1 MSTEDES
8 VLEEKLIKHL
18 KIKGYESVSIRDEND
33 LKINLR
39 EQIERFNS
47 KKLRD
52 IPLSDNEFR
61 RIYNHLNQGTIF
73 DRAEKLR
80 DQFVLIRD
88 DESSVR
94 IDFLNTKDYCKNIFQ
109 VSNQITM
116 IRKYENRYD
125 VTLLVNGLPL
135 IQIELK
141 RERMEIGQAF
151 NQIKRY
157 MQDSYYDSLF
167 NYIQLFVI
175 TNGVNTRYFANNEA
189 NKINFE
195 FTFNWKDKENNNILP
210 LNKFTDCFLERCM
223 LVKII
228 SRYMV
233 LNEASDSLMV
243 LRPYQIHAIE
253 RVLERVE
260 ANGNGYVWHTTGS
273 GKTLTSFKL
282 SQLLAKREDVDKV
295 VFVVDRKDLDSQTNE
310 EFNKFS
316 KNCVTAINNTR
327 EVVKVLTTS
336 ESKLYVTS
344 INKLSKAVTEKRYKS
359 EMDKIKDKRFIFIYD
374 ECHRSQ
380 FGKMHQAI
388 DQFFTNK
395 LHFGFTGTP
404 IFPANKSPTG
414 QTTAYV
420 FDELLHSYKIQDA
433 IADGSVLGFDFQCY
447 STMKLKEHIQDLMV
461 KGINTSE
468 LFRSKDRINLIVDFV
483 IASYN
488 IKTRDRKF
496 NAMFAV
502 SQKNRDD
509 DDKGLIHK
517 YYKLFK
523 EKKQERLHDL
533 KVVTIFSVQDN
544 EDAVGDSATSR
555 ALLAEY
561 IKDYN
566 EMFDT
571 QFSLE
576 TTDEYRDDISK
587 RMKKR
592 EIDLLLVV
600 DMFLTGFDCP
610 MLNTLYVDKNLEY
623 HKMIQAFS
631 RTNRLVDKTKYC
643 GNILCFR
650 NLEDNF
656 NKALAL
662 FSNPQDI
669 DKILM
674 KSYDFYVE
682 KFNKDVVD
690 FYTVVKTVDDY
701 GQIKSETKKKDFAI
715 KFRKLIRTKSK
726 LDTFI
731 EFSFDDL
738 DMSEEDFNGFTSHYR
753 DLARS
758 RKINY
763 DEKVSVSDDVDY
775 EISLIT
781 NINVNFDY
789 IMNLIPEVI
798 GDDFEDRVEEI
809 ISKVKESKYYY
820 KSELIRRFIYKYAG
834 EGSGLP
840 VEESYRDF
848 INDEKEKEFQDFA
861 SKENLDV
868 EMFKEIYKNYLY
880 SRKFVDEDIEMCFVD
895 KSLEFLLRQDKI
907 EVCKDKILYLIKQYC

>member
-18 KIKGYESVSIRDEND
+18 KIKGYESVSIKDEND

-39 EQIERFNS
+39 EQIERFNV
-47 KKLRD
+47 KKLKG

-88 DESSVR
+88 DDSFVR

-109 VSNQITM
+109 VANQITM
-116 IRKYENRYD
+116 IRKFENRYD
-125 VTLLVNGLPL
+125 VTLLINGLPL

-141 RERMEIGQAF
+141 KEGMEIGQAF
-151 NQIKRY
+151 DQIKRY
-157 MQDSYYDSLF
+157 MKDSYYDSLF

-175 TNGVNTRYFANNEA
+175 SNGVNTKYFANNEA
-189 NKINFE
+189 DKVNFE

-210 LNKFTDCFLERCM
+210 LNKFADCFLERCM
-223 LVKII
+223 LVKVI

-233 LNEASDSLMV
+233 LNEEYNSLMV
-243 LRPYQIHAIE
+243 LRPYQIHAVE

-295 VFVVDRKDLDSQTNE
+295 VFVVDRKDLDTQTNE

-316 KNCVTAINNTR
+316 KDCVTAIKHTR
-327 EVVKVLTTS
+327 EIVKALTTS

-344 INKLSKAVTEKRYKS
+344 INKLSNAVTKKQYKS
-359 EMDKIKDKRFIFIYD
+359 KMDKIKDKRFIFIYD

-380 FGKMHQAI
+380 FGTMHQAI

-414 QTTAYV
+414 KTTAYV

-433 IADGSVLGFDFQCY
+433 IADGSVLGFDFKCY
-447 STMKLKEHIQDLMV
+447 STMKLKEQIQDLMV
-461 KGINTSE
+461 KGIYKPE
-468 LFRSKDRINLIVDFV
+468 LFRSKDRINQIVDFI

-502 SQKNRDD
+502 APKSRDD
-509 DDKGLIHK
+509 DDNGLIHK

-523 EKKQERLHDL
+523 EKKQEGLHDL
-533 KVVTIFSVQDN
+533 KVAAIFSVQDN
-544 EDAVGDSATSR
+544 EDAVGDSETSR
-555 ALLAEY
+555 ELLAEY

-566 EMFDT
+566 EMFGT

-587 RMKKR
+587 KMKKR

-610 MLNTLYVDKNLEY
+610 VLNTLYIDKNLEY

-643 GNILCFR
+643 GNIICFR

-656 NKALAL
+656 DKALAL
-662 FSNPQDI
+662 FSNPQGVDA
-669 DKILM
+669 ILV
-674 KSYDFYVE
+674 KSYDFYVK
-682 KFNKDVVD
+682 KFNEDVDD
-690 FYTVVKTVDDY
+690 FYKVVKTVEDY
-701 GQIKSETKKKDFAI
+701 GNLKSEGQKKDFTI

-731 EFSFDDL
+731 EFTFDDL

-753 DLARS
+753 DLART

-763 DEKVSVSDDVDY
+763 EDKVSVLDDIDY

-789 IMNLIPEVI
+789 IMSLIPEAI
-798 GDDFEDRVEEI
+798 DDDFEDTVEDI
-809 ISKVKESKYYY
+809 IGKVKESKYYY

-848 INDEKEKEFQDFA
+848 ISEEKEKEFRDFA

-880 SRKFVDEDIEMCFVD
+880 SRKFFDEEIEKCFLD
-895 KSLEFLLRQDKI
+895 KSLGILARQSKI
-907 EVCKDKILYLIKQYC
+907 EACEEKILDLMNQYC